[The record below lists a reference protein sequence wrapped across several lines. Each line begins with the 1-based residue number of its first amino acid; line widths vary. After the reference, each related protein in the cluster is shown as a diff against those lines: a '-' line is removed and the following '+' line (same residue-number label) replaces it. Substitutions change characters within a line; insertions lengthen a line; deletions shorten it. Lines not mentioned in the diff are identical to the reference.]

1 MKAFK
6 FFKNTGKCKN
16 IASEQSNILSK
27 EDTGINYHTEPGI
40 LENQHHSVHPNGEQ
54 KKPEKEQPKIPG
66 MEQNEDKEKLLKKRD
81 VYVAFSLCLFSVVI
95 YSVSFISV
103 QYLSGVV
110 PENELNT
117 WRYLIGAILSAPFV
131 TKSGG
136 KFLVPKSKGILFL
149 GICASNMAFNSTLYT
164 ACINLPVGTAYG
176 MCTATSIITMAII
189 TICSER
195 TFQPKMYIGATV
207 CLLGVILL
215 VQPTLLMFPAVE
227 VRNTSWKSPCLPLSN
242 ATNMHQNQTEE
253 TAMALSD
260 SALDYTLAAASGVV
274 LAILLQLV
282 KYYVVDANPFAMNMW
297 CSVANTAISLIL
309 MLIMEEPVLPS
320 DLLCILSLLG
330 HCIVIAIGAII
341 YSFTLETLSAAL
353 TNLLGSLNL
362 VILVIMQYTLM
373 RNILPAKE
381 NWLEILGAVLCFFGS
396 LGGTTY
402 ELLTQKYA
410 QQDGKKDMHNRMKV
424 GK

>member
-1 MKAFK
+1 MNAFK
-6 FFKNTGKCKN
+6 FFKNTGRCKN
-16 IASEQSNILSK
+16 EASELSNILSK
-27 EDTGINYHTEPGI
+27 EEDPGINYHTEI
-40 LENQHHSVHPNGEQ
+40 SKLENQHHSVHPNGEH
-54 KKPEKEQPKIPG
+54 KKPENEQPKIPE
-66 MEQNEDKEKLLKKRD
+66 MKQNEDKEKSLKKSD
-81 VYVAFSLCLFSVVI
+81 VYIAFSLCLFAVVT

-103 QYLSGVV
+103 QYLSGAV

-117 WRYLIGAILSAPFV
+117 WRFLIAAILSAPFV

-136 KFLVPKSKGILFL
+136 QFLVPKSKGLLFL
-149 GICASNMAFNSTLYT
+149 GICASNVAFNSTLYT

-176 MCTATSIITMAII
+176 MCTATSIIAMAII

-195 TFQPKMYIGATV
+195 TYQPKMYIGSTV

-215 VQPTLLMFPAVE
+215 VQPTFLMFPAVE

-242 ATNMHQNQTEE
+242 ATNMPQNQTEE

-260 SALDYTLAAASGVV
+260 SALDYTLAAASGV
-274 LAILLQLV
+274 LLSILLQLQ
-282 KYYVVDANPFAMNMW
+282 KCYVIDANPFAMNMW
-297 CSVANTAISLIL
+297 RSVAGTAISLIL

-330 HCIVIAIGAII
+330 HCIVIAIGAIVNP
-341 YSFTLETLSAAL
+341 FALETLSAAL
-353 TNLLGSLNL
+353 TNLLQSLNL

-381 NWLEILGAVLCFFGS
+381 NWLEILGAILCFFGS
-396 LGGTTY
+396 IGGTTY

-410 QQDGKKDMHNRMKV
+410 QQEESGKV
-424 GK
+424 TE